1 MINILDKVL
10 IFMQNNSNMQKKKNI
25 FKMYWLQNKI
35 WHLITPFL
43 CYKDTVCSYINIH
56 LYNRYIIIIIMNSR
70 EICTM
75 ENCKK
80 SHPSMGYF

>member
-35 WHLITPFL
+35 
-43 CYKDTVCSYINIH
+43 
-56 LYNRYIIIIIMNSR
+56 
-70 EICTM
+70 
-75 ENCKK
+75 
-80 SHPSMGYF
+80 